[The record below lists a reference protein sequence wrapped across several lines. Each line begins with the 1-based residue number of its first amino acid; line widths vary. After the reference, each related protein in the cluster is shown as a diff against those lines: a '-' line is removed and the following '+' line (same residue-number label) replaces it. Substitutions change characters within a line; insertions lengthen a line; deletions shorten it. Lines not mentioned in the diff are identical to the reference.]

1 MNAVNGWLKQLPQ
14 DEVQNFV
21 STERAVYEV
30 ASGEEIVVTTEDVV
44 EKVAKPGFSNT
55 TNGQYT
61 VMLDTNVTEELLQ
74 EGVAREFIRAVQEY
88 RKQLNLPVNLRVDVI
103 LDTEEE
109 LQQTLTNHKEL
120 LEENLLVKQFTFG
133 HLTNEDDELSLGE
146 TKVRIKL
153 SATKEKEVGIIP
165 TSFLYDRYLSG

>member
-1 MNAVNGWLKQLPQ
+1 ML
-14 DEVQNFV
+14 
-21 STERAVYEV
+21 
-30 ASGEEIVVTTEDVV
+30 V
-44 EKVAKPGFSNT
+44 EKVAKSGFSNT

-103 LDTEEE
+103 LDADEE
-109 LQQTLTNHKEL
+109 LQQTLTNHKHL

-146 TKVRIKL
+146 TKLRIKL
-153 SATKEKEVGIIP
+153 SEAN
-165 TSFLYDRYLSG
+165 

>member
-21 STERAVYEV
+21 STERAVYEG
-30 ASGEEIVVTTEDVV
+30 ASGEEIVVTTEDVLV
-44 EKVAKPGFSNT
+44 EKVAKSGFSNT

-153 SATKEKEVGIIP
+153 SATK
-165 TSFLYDRYLSG
+165 